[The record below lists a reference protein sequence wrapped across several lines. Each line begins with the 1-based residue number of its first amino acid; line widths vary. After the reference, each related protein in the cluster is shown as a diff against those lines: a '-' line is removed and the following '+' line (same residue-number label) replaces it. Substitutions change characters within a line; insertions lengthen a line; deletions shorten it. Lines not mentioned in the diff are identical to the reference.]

1 MLTVLLLGAVTIAV
15 WLHNRDIL
23 RDGFDYSTVI
33 VSAGKIE
40 GGFKPYTGVR
50 SPMQSSVYLLNYLTE
65 QVFGRSYLGLTW
77 GGLVQALGGGLLL
90 RALIAGRFG
99 AVRATIVA
107 LAVVLAGLLQH
118 MVFFYNPVGILCLA
132 VVLFG
137 LAVEPA
143 LWPVRTWR
151 TLAILGALFLCSINK
166 LNFQGATVVLAGALA
181 LAAWAGGRITAGTF
195 VRNLL
200 LLVLF
205 GALLPL
211 GFELLWTGASFSLW
225 LENVVL
231 MPTARHAYIMEAAS
245 WDMYVRPVHDFH
257 HHLLVRP
264 IAGVGLLLLLAT
276 GGWLLRDARARRRPP
291 ADWAARLLAIGLGA
305 VLGALLM
312 ITNHETVMLTSL
324 AYPIVAVALFLN
336 FPEAAD
342 SAGGRKAGWAVAAVT
357 GVWVIAG
364 GYAAWHGSRLLYG
377 QNPPPRSEYV
387 KFHTTSKA
395 LAYFEGVRMLPAQI
409 DANERLAAKVRAMEG
424 PDGKLRGVLFVAG
437 LEWMERGYPETA
449 VYDAPIWYHAGT
461 TLHEKDRHYFAG
473 LLDAE
478 RRRMV
483 GQRGWQSWPPS
494 IQEMLADDYRVET
507 LSGRDVMYH
516 PRGHDVPPVGQSV
529 PRELP
534 PDVFRD
540 ATNGNVLITA
550 TRTSAGMGLS
560 PGPAS
565 RVFGATRATTWS
577 WPFGTFDASG
587 VAVARLQPGANESGT
602 VIFRALAGDPENGEL
617 LWETVVNLGPEKRE
631 VALPVT
637 LQPGGRPVWL
647 QTEVPEDAAGVFFAG
662 WREMRI
668 TRTNEQ
674 DRSPPLPFGRELER
688 MWPVAAEP
696 VADQVWF
703 GRAGRSLTGDG
714 WATLPAEDWRRDT
727 MQSGRLSVT
736 AEFAP
741 DPANPGDHLVV
752 TLAWYRGSRFEIMT
766 EKEIDPRVTT
776 SVTLEAYVPEPGGW
790 VGLLTRTGSA
800 QHRVRVGTWER

>member
-1 MLTVLLLGAVTIAV
+1 MLTILLLGVGTVAV

-23 RDGFDYSTVI
+23 RDVFDYSTVI

-40 GGFKPYTGVR
+40 AGFKPYTGVR

-65 QVFGRSYLGLTW
+65 QVFGRSYLALTW

-90 RALIAGRFG
+90 RALISRRFG

-118 MVFFYNPVGILCLA
+118 MVFFYNPVGILCLG

-151 TLAILGALFLCSINK
+151 TLAVLGALFLCSINK
-166 LNFQGATVVLAGALA
+166 LNFQGATVVLAGALS
-181 LAAWAGGRITAGTF
+181 LAAWAGARITAGTF
-195 VRNLL
+195 ARNLL

-205 GALLPL
+205 GAVLPL

-264 IAGVGLLLLLAT
+264 IAGVGLVLLLAT
-276 GGWLLRDARARRRPP
+276 GGWLLHDARARRRPP
-291 ADWAARLLAIGLGA
+291 ADWAARLLAIGLGV

-336 FPEAAD
+336 FPDAAE
-342 SAGGRKAGWAVAAVT
+342 SAGGRKAGWVLAATVAVWA
-357 GVWVIAG
+357 IAG

-377 QNPPPRSEYV
+377 LNPPPRSTYV
-387 KFHTTSKA
+387 KFHTTSRA
-395 LAYFEGVRMLPAQI
+395 LAYFEGVRMLPEQI
-409 DANERLAAKVRAMEG
+409 DANERMAARLRAMER
-424 PDGKLRGVLFVAG
+424 PDGRLVGVLFGSG
-437 LEWMERGYPETA
+437 LEWMERGYPEA
-449 VYDAPIWYHAGT
+449 IVYDSPIWYHAGT
-461 TLHEKDRHYFAG
+461 TLHEEDLPYFDE
-473 LLDAE
+473 LLNAE
-478 RRRMV
+478 RRRLV
-483 GQRGWQSWPPS
+483 VQRGWQSWPTS
-494 IQEMLADDYRVET
+494 IQEMLARNYRAEGM
-507 LSGRDVMYH
+507 SGRDVMYH
-516 PRGHDVPPVGQSV
+516 PRDRHVPPVAEPAPGI
-529 PRELP
+529 LP

-540 ATNGNVLITA
+540 ATEGNVLIT
-550 TRTSAGMGLS
+550 TTPYSEGMAIQS
-560 PGPAS
+560 GPAG
-565 RVFGATRATTWS
+565 RAFGAERSTNWS
-577 WPFGTFDASG
+577 WPLGTYDATG
-587 VAVARLQPGANESGT
+587 KAVARLQAGANMSGT
-602 VIFRALAGDPENGEL
+602 VIFRAVAGDPESGEL
-617 LWETVVNLGPEKRE
+617 LWETPVVLGPERRE
-631 VALPVT
+631 VVLPVM

-647 QTEVPEDAAGVFFAG
+647 QTQVPEDEPGMFFGG

-668 TRTNEQ
+668 TSTNGQ
-674 DRSPPLPFGRELER
+674 DRSPPLPFGRGLER
-688 MWPVAAEP
+688 IWPVVAEP
-696 VADQVWF
+696 LADQVWF

-714 WATLPAEDWRRDT
+714 WATLPAENWRRDT
-727 MQSGRLSVT
+727 MQSGKLSVT
-736 AEFAP
+736 AEFTP
-741 DPANPGDHLVV
+741 DPANPGDHVVV

-766 EKEIDPRVTT
+766 EKEIDPRTT
-776 SVTLEAYVPEPGGW
+776 PRLTLEAYVPEPGGW

-800 QHRVRVGTWER
+800 QHQVRVVSWER